1 MNSETDISSLKVTI
15 MGLGL
20 HGGGLASALFFA
32 SRGAKVTVTDLRD
45 KSTLIPV
52 IKQLKDFDIKY
63 VLGKHL
69 DEDFISADMVIKNPA
84 VPTSSPFL
92 KLAKLVETDISIF
105 LRYNKRPVIAVT
117 GSKGK
122 STTVSAVYDVMH
134 FLVPDTKL
142 GGNITSSPL
151 NFIDDCTDKNRAP
164 VILELS
170 SWQLADLGSTN
181 LLIPRISVITN
192 IMPDHQNRYSSMDEY
207 VADKKLIYANQSAG
221 DFIICNYDDNY
232 GREFALESSAR
243 AFYVSASPLP
253 ENVEGVFI
261 LDKIGYSRIDGHLE
275 KILPEKI
282 QIPGEHNRLNMLYA
296 ALILR
301 LSNIDA
307 EQIRNRLKQF
317 TGIAHRMELVMKKNG
332 VAWYNDSAATIP
344 QATAAAMKG
353 CRTSFRLIA
362 GGTDKKLDFDGTIE
376 AFSLAEKIYLLEG
389 SATDR
394 LMVLLDNQNISFKG
408 PYSNL
413 KTAVKYA
420 AAESQPGESVIFSPG
435 ATSFG
440 MFLNEFDRGDQFR
453 QIVLDLPFQGS
464 RGSHEGLQ
472 GKSS

>member
-1 MNSETDISSLKVTI
+1 

-45 KSTLIPV
+45 ESILKPV
-52 IKQLKDFDIKY
+52 IRQLKDYDIKY

-69 DEDFISADMVIKNPA
+69 DEDFISADVVIKNPA
-84 VPTSSPFL
+84 VPIDSPFL
-92 KLAKLVETDISIF
+92 KLAKHVETDISIF

-134 FLVPDTKL
+134 FLMTDTKL
-142 GGNITSSPL
+142 GGNITTSPL

-170 SWQLADLGSTN
+170 SWQLADLGNTN

-207 VADKKLIYANQSAG
+207 VADKKLVYANQSAN
-221 DFIICNYDDNY
+221 DFLICNYDDDY
-232 GREFALESSAR
+232 GRRFALESSAR
-243 AFYVSASPLP
+243 VFYVSASALP
-253 ENVEGVFI
+253 DNIEGAFI
-261 LDKIGYSRIDGHLE
+261 RNKIGYSRIDGHLE
-275 KILPEKI
+275 KILPERI

-307 EQIRNRLKQF
+307 EQISSRLQQF
-317 TGIAHRMELVMKKNG
+317 TGIAHRMELIVEKNG
-332 VAWYNDSAATIP
+332 VTWYNDSAATIP
-344 QATAAAMKG
+344 QATAAAMRG
-353 CRTSFRLIA
+353 CRTPFRLIA

-376 AFSLAEKIYLLEG
+376 AFSLAISIHLLEG

-394 LMVLLDNQNISFKG
+394 LTALLDKQNIPYEG
-408 PYSNL
+408 PYNSL
-413 KTAVKYA
+413 ETAVKLV
-420 AAESQPGESVIFSPG
+420 AAESQSGESVIFSPG

-440 MFLNEFDRGDQFR
+440 MFLNEFDRGDKFR
-453 QIVLDLPFQGS
+453 QIVLNLP
-464 RGSHEGLQ
+464 
-472 GKSS
+472 